1 MGGSPE
7 LTQMMASLGRLPQP
21 FQPQLL
27 VLNVSMSATES
38 WNLLAMREQYSPGC
52 TV

>member
-7 LTQMMASLGRLPQP
+7 LTQMTAYLGTVAQP

-27 VLNVSMSATES
+27 LLNVSMSSTES
-38 WNLLAMREQYSPGC
+38 WNLAAMREQYSPGC